1 MIAGLEKPRD
11 DFIELILHHI
21 VTAWLVGASYT
32 VNLTQIGIL
41 IFFSMDLPDLLLS
54 ISKTINYVG
63 LEKTGEFER
72 LPYTHA
78 GGCCRLCVKEPS

>member
-11 DFIELILHHI
+11 DYYELVLHHA
-21 VTAWLVGASYT
+21 VTAWLVGASYL

-54 ISKTINYVG
+54 ISKCINYVG
-63 LEKTGEFER
+63 LEKTGESQR
-72 LPYTHA
+72 
-78 GGCCRLCVKEPS
+78 